1 MSGLTIDEDLKKR
14 NMKIV
19 LIHSSPFPNMSW
31 TGLSSAAN
39 WIKRHLHVST
49 ASYPTILSMQCNQYL
64 WDEKMIPIYHNSAGL
79 YKTMAGCA
87 NVQLYILNSMNVM
100 AIFKSGIGQN

>member
-19 LIHSSPFPNMSW
+19 LNHSGPFPNMSW

-49 ASYPTILSMQCNQYL
+49 ALPNNIVNAMQSVFVGRE
-64 WDEKMIPIYHNSAGL
+64 DD
-79 YKTMAGCA
+79 T
-87 NVQLYILNSMNVM
+87 YIT
-100 AIFKSGIGQN
+100 Q